1 MKNSKVRKMIMCAT
15 FVAISALL
23 AQFVVP
29 IGAVP
34 INFALIGVFIA
45 TGVMGTK
52 GAVVTEIVYIALG
65 IVGVPV
71 FAGFQAGF
79 GVLLGP
85 TGGFIVGYI
94 FTALITSIL
103 IKVIKPI
110 PAMLVGLLLC
120 YALGCAWFAI
130 SQRVTVLSA
139 FYVTVLPFIIPDVIK
154 IIISSFVIAKIK
166 KSSIE
171 I

>member
-1 MKNSKVRKMIMCAT
+1 MIMCAT

-23 AQFVVP
+23 AQVVVP

-34 INFALIGVFIA
+34 INFALIGVLVA
-45 TGVMGTK
+45 SGVLDTK
-52 GAVVTEIVYIALG
+52 GAVITQAVYIALG

-71 FAGFQAGF
+71 FAGFLAGV

-85 TGGFIVGYI
+85 TGGFIVGYV

-103 IKVIKPI
+103 IKHIKPI

-130 SQRVTVLSA
+130 SQKVTALSA

-154 IIISSFVIAKIK
+154 IIISHFIIAKIK
-166 KSSIE
+166 KALGTDSLSKG
-171 I
+171 